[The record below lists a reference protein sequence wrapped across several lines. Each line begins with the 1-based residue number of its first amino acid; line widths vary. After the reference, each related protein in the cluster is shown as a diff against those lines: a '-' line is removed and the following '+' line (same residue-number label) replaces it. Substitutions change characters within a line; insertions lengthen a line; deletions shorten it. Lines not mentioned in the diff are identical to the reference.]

1 MGFKCGLVGMPNVG
15 KSSIFN
21 LLVVSSPWRAFLN
34 FLFESFILEFWT
46 ILGPFSENIGI
57 KKEVNII
64 KKLDKIVR
72 YKVLNVSKPNLKVD
86 FFFIVKPCA
95 DKNFC
100 NLANWFALNFFLNN
114 LFE

>member
-1 MGFKCGLVGMPNVG
+1 M
-15 KSSIFN
+15 
-21 LLVVSSPWRAFLN
+21 N
-34 FLFESFILEFWT
+34 FLFESLILEFWT

-64 KKLDKIVR
+64 KKLDKTVR
-72 YKVLNVSKPNLKVD
+72 YIVLNFSKPKLKVY
-86 FFFIVKPCA
+86 FFFIIKPFV

-100 NLANWFALNFFLNN
+100 NLANWFALKFFLNN